1 MNFKV
6 PFLRIFSA
14 LLFMV
19 YSTVAFSQFCI
30 IKGRI
35 TDQDTKK
42 PVPFVNIGLKNTPV
56 GTTSDIDGDYEFQ
69 VLKGNY
75 ILVFSSIEYEKY
87 QKNITITEKDKAI
100 IVDVVLKPEVHTLNG
115 VVVSSAKFD
124 QKTEESV
131 NSVDIIKPK
140 LIESKSSESLD
151 KIVEQVPGVAIVDN
165 EPQFRGGSGYSSGLG
180 SRVMILIDEMP
191 ILRADA
197 QRPVWNFLPV
207 EIVDQIEVLK
217 GASSVLFGS
226 SALNGAINIRT
237 KYPKAEPETKAE
249 LHSGIYS
256 VPQNRYK
263 KVWDGF
269 NPYTMGFSISHARAI
284 KNFDLV
290 VGGNVLSDQGYLATP
305 PHNPDT
311 PSQNTAEFNKQYRI
325 NFNTRFRSRFVEN
338 LTYGVNGNF
347 MKSKSS
353 ETYIWFDSDSNI
365 YRAYPGAYTE
375 FNDFLFYVDPYIK
388 YYSPKGTSHTLKNR
402 VFYANSSATNNQSSR
417 ATMIFNEYQVQHK
430 FKKAGNLLMTAGL
443 MNTYSI
449 SFSEIFSGVVGQEGT
464 KSSENAAIYLQLE
477 KKFFNKLSLLAGGR
491 FEYFNVDSY
500 TESRPVF
507 RAGINYQLLKG
518 TFIRVSY
525 GEGFRFPSIAERYI
539 ATFAGNFGIYPNP
552 ELQAETSQSYELGIK
567 QLFKFGR
574 FVGMLDLAGFWQE
587 YQNYIEFNAQLW
599 GDHNDVTKDL
609 GYKFLNTGRARV
621 RGAEISL
628 MGDGY
633 ITKNIQLTVLTGYTY
648 SLPQAVNPHEVYYSD
663 PKLPYVTFNYVS
675 TSSDTTNNI
684 LKYRMQHL
692 AKFDAEV
699 TRKGIFVGFTAN
711 YYGFMQNID
720 QLFYNFDRPGFFP
733 TGIVKYRKE
742 HNNGDIVLSAR
753 AGVNLWNHFKFS
765 LIVNNLLNTEYSIR
779 PLKAEAPRTISI
791 QVSYKG

>member
-1 MNFKV
+1 MSFVKI
-6 PFLRIFSA
+6 IFV
-14 LLFMV
+14 LFSIV
-19 YSTVAFSQFCI
+19 YSSVAFSQSCT
-30 IKGRI
+30 IKGQI

-42 PVPFVNIGLKNTPV
+42 PVPFVNIGLKNLPV
-56 GTTSDIDGDYEFQ
+56 GTTTDIDGDFELQ

-75 ILVFSSIEYEKY
+75 VLIFSSIEYEKY
-87 QKNITITEKDKAI
+87 SKNITITDKDKVI
-100 IVDVVLKPEVHTLNG
+100 VVDVVLKPAVHSLDAVT
-115 VVVSSAKFD
+115 VSSAKFD

-131 NSVDIIKPK
+131 NTVDILKPK
-140 LIESKSSESLD
+140 LIESKSSETLD

-197 QRPVWNFLPV
+197 QRPVWNLLPV

-249 LHSGIYS
+249 IHSGIYS
-256 VPQNRYK
+256 SPQSKYK

-269 NPYTMGFSISHARAI
+269 NPLMMGFSISHTRAI

-290 VGGNVLSDQGYLATP
+290 VGGNIFTDPGYLATP
-305 PHNPDT
+305 PHDVNNP
-311 PSQNTAEFNKQYRI
+311 SKNNAEFNNQYRI
-325 NFNTRFRSRFVEN
+325 VFNTRFRSKYVEN
-338 LTYGVNGNF
+338 LSYGVNGNF

-353 ETYIWFDSDSNI
+353 ETYIWYDSDTNM
-365 YRAYPGAYTE
+365 YRSYPGAYT
-375 FNDFLFYVDPYIK
+375 DFTDLMFYVDPYIK
-388 YYSPKGTSHTLKNR
+388 YYSPKGMSHTFKNR
-402 VFYANSSATNNQSSR
+402 VFYANSNATNNQSSR
-417 ATMIFNEYQVQHK
+417 ATMVFNEYQIQQK
-430 FKKAGNLLMTAGL
+430 IKKWGNLMVTGGV
-443 MNTYSI
+443 MNLYAI

-464 KSSENAAIYLQLE
+464 KSSENAAAYLQLE
-477 KKFFNKLSLLAGGR
+477 KKFFKKLSLLVGAR
-491 FEYFNVDSY
+491 YEYCSIDGYS
-500 TESRPVF
+500 EGKPVF
-507 RAGINYQLLKG
+507 RAGVNYQLFRG
-518 TFIRVSY
+518 TFIRASY

-567 QLFKFGR
+567 QLFKFGK
-574 FVGMLDLAGFWQE
+574 FVGMLDIAGFWQE

-599 GDHNDVTKDL
+599 GDNMDVTKDL

-633 ITKNIQLTVLTGYTY
+633 ITKNIQLTILTGYTY
-648 SLPQAVNPHEVYYSD
+648 SLPQAVDPHEIYYAD
-663 PKLPYVTFNYVS
+663 PKLPYVVFNYTS

-699 TRKGIFVGFTAN
+699 NRKNIFVGFTAN

-753 AGVNLWNHFKFS
+753 AGVSLWNHFKFS